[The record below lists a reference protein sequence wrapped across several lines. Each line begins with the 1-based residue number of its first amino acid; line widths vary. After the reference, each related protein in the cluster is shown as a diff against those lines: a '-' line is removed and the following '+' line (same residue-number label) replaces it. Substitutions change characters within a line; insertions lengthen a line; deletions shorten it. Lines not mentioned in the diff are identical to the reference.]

1 MSRIKR
7 GWGLTKKSWALLNEN
22 RELIR
27 FPLYGAVATI
37 VPAIVFLGP
46 GLYLFDKDQLA
57 GAIPLVVIGVY
68 ALSVIGFYFSV
79 GLAACADM
87 IFRGQQ
93 ATVSDGLAVA
103 RSRFAQICGWA
114 AISTAISAVM
124 GLLENQGGIGGQIA
138 ARLVGMAWSL
148 VTFLAVP
155 VIAIEGT
162 GPFETIKRSASMFKS
177 RWGQQITGNIAIG
190 AAVFLFGMLPAVA
203 LIVIGLAVWS
213 SASFLGALL
222 VIVGAL
228 LFAVS
233 LLISK
238 ALSGIFGVA
247 LYRYALDGEAV
258 GGSNERQQ
266 LARGIALV
274 PEGRRLF
281 PSLTVGENLQLAA
294 TNGRRGAWT
303 QERVLEA
310 FPVLRDLLERPST
323 ALSGGQQQL
332 VAIARALVCNPAFL
346 LCDEVSLGL
355 SPLVVDEVYR
365 LLALARRDGMA
376 ILLVEQ
382 NVRRALVESDRY
394 VCIQKGRVV
403 LEGISASAD
412 HHAVAQ
418 AYFGV

>member
-7 GWGLTKKSWALLNEN
+7 GWALTKKSWALLNEH

-27 FPLYGAVATI
+27 FPLFGALATI
-37 VPAIVFLGP
+37 VPALVFLGP

-68 ALSVIGFYFSV
+68 ALSVVGFYFSV

-93 ATVSDGLAVA
+93 ATVADGLAVA

-114 AISTAISAVM
+114 AVSTAISAVM

-190 AAVFLFGMLPAVA
+190 AAVFLLGMLPAIA

-213 SASFLGALL
+213 SASFFGALL
-222 VIVGAL
+222 VVIGAL
-228 LFAVS
+228 LFAIS
-233 LLISK
+233 LLVSK

-247 LYRYALDGEAV
+247 LYRYALDGTPV
-258 GGSNERQQ
+258 GGFTRED
-266 LARGIALV
+266 
-274 PEGRRLF
+274 
-281 PSLTVGENLQLAA
+281 
-294 TNGRRGAWT
+294 
-303 QERVLEA
+303 LESA
-310 FPVLRDLLERPST
+310 VK
-323 ALSGGQQQL
+323 
-332 VAIARALVCNPAFL
+332 V
-346 LCDEVSLGL
+346 
-355 SPLVVDEVYR
+355 
-365 LLALARRDGMA
+365 
-376 ILLVEQ
+376 
-382 NVRRALVESDRY
+382 
-394 VCIQKGRVV
+394 KGRGGRMQSPPGATPGTV
-403 LEGISASAD
+403 
-412 HHAVAQ
+412 
-418 AYFGV
+418 